1 MAVRT
6 ERIAQNPTVRAQPPR
21 RLDTAVAG
29 LLGLAVVLVLPASH
43 ATEPLYRGYTI
54 LTEAPI
60 APGLDQTVY
69 LRVRGQKVLEGLRK
83 ILHGTGY
90 RLADPAAADPEIGR
104 LYDQPYP
111 DGQREIGPRA
121 LGAALERLAGPAW
134 QLVEDP
140 VNRRVSFE
148 VKAAYRSPPAV
159 RGPTGLTADWDRRD
173 R

>member
-1 MAVRT
+1 MLKAVF
-6 ERIAQNPTVRAQPPR
+6 
-21 RLDTAVAG
+21 
-29 LLGLAVVLVLPASH
+29 LGLAAGLALPVGHTA
-43 ATEPLYRGYTI
+43 EPLYRGYAI
-54 LTEAPI
+54 LTERPVALD
-60 APGLDQTVY
+60 LDQTVY
-69 LRVRGQKVLEGLRK
+69 LRVRGRSVLEGLRE

-90 RLADPAAADPEIGR
+90 RLAEPAAADPAIGR

-134 QLVEDP
+134 QVVEDP

-148 VKAAYRSPPAV
+148 VKAAYRSPPAA
-159 RGPTGLTADWDRRD
+159 RQPLALTADGDRRD

>member
-1 MAVRT
+1 MTVRT
-6 ERIAQNPTVRAQPPR
+6 ERIVQNPTVRVQPPR
-21 RLDTAVAG
+21 RLNPAVAG
-29 LLGLAVVLVLPASH
+29 LLGLAAGLVLPASH
-43 ATEPLYRGYTI
+43 AAEPLYHGYAI
-54 LTEAPI
+54 LTEPSI
-60 APGLDQTVY
+60 APDLDQTVY
-69 LRVRGQKVLEGLRK
+69 RRVRGRSVLEGLRE

-90 RLADPAAADPEIGR
+90 RLAEPAAADPAIGR

-134 QLVEDP
+134 QVVEDP

-148 VKAAYRSPPAV
+148 VKAAYRSPPAA
-159 RGPTGLTADWDRRD
+159 RQPLALTADGDRRD